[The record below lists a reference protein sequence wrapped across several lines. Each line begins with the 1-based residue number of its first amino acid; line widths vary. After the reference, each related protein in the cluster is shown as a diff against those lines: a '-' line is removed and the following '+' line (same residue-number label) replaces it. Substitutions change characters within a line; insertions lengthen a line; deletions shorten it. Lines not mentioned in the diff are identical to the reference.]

1 MVRRKA
7 EKVGEG
13 QGGSEQISEGLRG
26 GGGPLSQLY

>member
-26 GGGPLSQLY
+26 GPLSQLY